1 MLKEDFIKLGFTEEQ
16 AIKASEAS
24 QNELKTF
31 VSKTNFDE
39 VSTIKSKLEED
50 IKQRDRQIE
59 DIKKSTGVAEELQ
72 TKITELQAENKTKDT
87 EYQTQIKDL
96 KINSAIKSAV
106 AGSTHDSD
114 LVTSLFDKSKLIL
127 NDDGKV
133 GGIDEQLKIFQK
145 DKPFLFKTGEQK
157 NIYTPKDGEASKPS
171 LAESIAEQLNNE
183 STDNPYA
190 TAWGQK

>member
-72 TKITELQAENKTKDT
+72 TKITE
-87 EYQTQIKDL
+87 YQKQIKDL

-106 AGSTHDSD
+106 AASTHDSD
-114 LVTSLFDKSKLIL
+114 LVASLFDKSKLIL
-127 NDDGKV
+127 SDDGKV

-171 LAESIAEQLNNE
+171 LAESIAEQLNSG